1 MTAMWVLITYDVSTR
16 TPAGRSRLRKVA
28 NTCQDYGQRVQKSV
42 FECTVNDVT
51 FHLMKSRL
59 LDIIDEEQDSIRFY
73 KLPEG
78 RDKRVEEYG
87 QSNVVDF
94 TGPSL
99 GVTRTHCDRTPQL
112 RVRVHTWTVL
122 ESPS

>member
-1 MTAMWVLITYDVSTR
+1 MWVLITYDVSTQ
-16 TPAGRSRLRKVA
+16 TPAGRSRLRRVA
-28 NTCQDYGQRVQKSV
+28 KTCEDFGQRVQKSV

-59 LDIIDEEQDSIRFY
+59 LDIISEAEDSIRFY

-94 TGPSL
+94 TGPL
-99 GVTRTHCDRTPQL
+99 L
-112 RVRVHTWTVL
+112 A
-122 ESPS
+122 